1 MHKVRYLVMAGVA
14 LGMLAGCGSKSA
26 ALKDGE
32 LKQTIDVRENAGE
45 FIEVMGIGAA
55 DPAMKTATQRKA
67 SSRNAAVVDA
77 EFQMVKKLKGVTVE
91 GGITVEKAMESDSKI
106 TTKVNDMVKG
116 MEQTKI
122 EWTNDDGCIVTMRL
136 SKKLVEKEM
145 GIKIQ

>member
-1 MHKVRYLVMAGVA
+1 MFKVRYILVAGAA
-14 LGMLAGCGSKSA
+14 LGLLAGCGGGSK
-26 ALKDGE
+26 ALKNGE
-32 LKQTIDVRENAGE
+32 LAQTINVNENAGQ

-91 GGITVEKAMESDSKI
+91 GGITIEKAMESDSKI

-116 MEQTKI
+116 MEMTKW
-122 EWTNDDGCIVTMRL
+122 EWTNDDGCVVTMRL
-136 SKKLVEKEM
+136 AKKSVEKEL
-145 GIKIQ
+145 GIKIP

>member
-14 LGMLAGCGSKSA
+14 LGVLAGCGSKSA

-77 EFQMVKKLKGVTVE
+77 EFQMVKKLKGVQVE

-116 MEQTKI
+116 MEQTKL

-136 SKKLVEKEM
+136 SKKIVEKEM
-145 GIKIQ
+145 GIKIK